1 MIDRLR
7 ELASKFCS
15 RRCDYASVRIGWIP
29 SRRGFEFS
37 RVAALVQQPSQ
48 DSIRIALAR
57 TAFDSKLLEC
67 RIDSR
72 GGKISMN
79 RFNDFWLPRCNQING
94 RCTLEFLKFQIIV
107 AQCGHR
113 STLVG

>member
-29 SRRGFEFS
+29 SRRGFVFS

-48 DSIRIALAR
+48 DWIRIALAR
-57 TAFDSKLLEC
+57 TAYESKRYLINFESKAVPSSTISIVERSDFYISQVTTLLE
-67 RIDSR
+67 
-72 GGKISMN
+72 
-79 RFNDFWLPRCNQING
+79 
-94 RCTLEFLKFQIIV
+94 E
-107 AQCGHR
+107 H
-113 STLVG
+113 

>member
-72 GGKISMN
+72 CGKIGN
-79 RFNDFWLPRCNQING
+79 FVPD
-94 RCTLEFLKFQIIV
+94 
-107 AQCGHR
+107 
-113 STLVG
+113 